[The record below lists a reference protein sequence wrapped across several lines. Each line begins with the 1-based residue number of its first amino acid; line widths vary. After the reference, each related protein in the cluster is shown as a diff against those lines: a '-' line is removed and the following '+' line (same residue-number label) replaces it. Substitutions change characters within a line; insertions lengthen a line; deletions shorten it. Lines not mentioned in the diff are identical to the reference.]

1 MPNTIDAPVKQPRYI
16 ELDSLRGVAALT
28 VVLGHLQGLWV
39 GDTRPTSAFY
49 RHILFRATPLGGEA
63 VILFFV
69 LSGFVLALPSIAGR
83 PQTYPTFI
91 TRRVFRIYVP
101 YLAALAF
108 SVAGAFWLHGAVT
121 SSEWFHYFW
130 SEPINWHL
138 VAKHLLFLG
147 VYDTSQF
154 VPPMWSLV
162 EEMRISLIFPFI
174 CALVLCLRNRWS
186 IVIAAILTGISYG
199 IEKVDL
205 IHNQRILEDVPR
217 YTAFFVLGIVLARK
231 RKSIAE
237 WFQCLSKPV
246 KILFVVL
253 CLLAYVIVDP
263 HFWIPPDER
272 IALQYTFSANCLCA
286 LGAGGLIISSMN
298 SSFLK
303 RILHW
308 PPIHMLGEM
317 SYSLYLLHFIVLLYC
332 VHLLYGRIPLPA
344 ILLLT
349 LLLSLVVSR
358 LSYRYIELPSM
369 NLGRRLSNTFRSP
382 SGGPSR
388 V

>member
-1 MPNTIDAPVKQPRYI
+1 MPNAIDAPVKQPRYI

-49 RHILFRATPLGGEA
+49 WHVLFRATPLGGDA

-121 SSEWFHYFW
+121 SSGWFHQFW
-130 SEPINWHL
+130 SEPIDWRL
-138 VAKHLLFLG
+138 VGKHLLFVG
-147 VYDTSQF
+147 VYNTDQF
-154 VPPMWSLV
+154 DPPMWSLV
-162 EEMRISLIFPFI
+162 EEMRISLIFPFV
-174 CALVLCLRNRWS
+174 CALVLRLRSRWS
-186 IVIAAILTGISYG
+186 LVIVAILTGISYRLD
-199 IEKVDL
+199 ETNPVQNERFLTDL
-205 IHNQRILEDVPR
+205 PL
-217 YTAFFVLGIVLARK
+217 YTAIFVLGIFLARERIGLSHWLLKLK
-231 RKSIAE
+231 RPLAVSFAVV
-237 WFQCLSKPV
+237 S
-246 KILFVVL
+246 LF
-253 CLLAYVIVDP
+253 AYAATDS
-263 HFWIPPDER
+263 HFWLHLDHQLILP
-272 IALQYTFSANCLCA
+272 AKFLANWSCA
-286 LGAGGLIISSMN
+286 LGAGGLIIASMN
-298 SSFLK
+298 SPLLK

-308 PPIHMLGEM
+308 PPIHWLGEM
-317 SYSLYLLHFIVLLYC
+317 SYSLYLLHFVVLLYC
-332 VHLLYGRIPLPA
+332 VHLLYGKIPLPV

-369 NLGRRLSNTFRSP
+369 NLGRRLSNVFRSP
-382 SGGPSR
+382 YR
-388 V
+388 VGRRA